1 MVILLKCVEILFL
14 RLFSN
19 LVCNNFI
26 LFYLTA
32 LQQMMDNMVMHQIQ
46 VVRMYATKL
55 RTYQQ
60 PFLHT
65 YNNKSLWAY

>member
-55 RTYQQ
+55 RTYLQ
-60 PFLHT
+60 PFLHMGGI
-65 YNNKSLWAY
+65 YKQR